1 MLLYF
6 SSWKQPGDFR
16 CREPAPMLAVQ
27 DADIGLNETRMLDV
41 ASTAMRG
48 PRAPVRRLLP
58 WRQRMSGKAFK

>member
-27 DADIGLNETRMLDV
+27 DAGIGLNETRMLDV
-41 ASTAMRG
+41 AFTAMRG
-48 PRAPVRRLLP
+48 PRARVKTPAAVAP
-58 WRQRMSGKAFK
+58 ADEWKSV

>member
-16 CREPAPMLAVQ
+16 RREPAPMLAVQ

-48 PRAPVRRLLP
+48 PRARV
-58 WRQRMSGKAFK
+58 KAPAAVAPADEWKSF